1 MDARDWLMG
10 VEDGMDSEI
19 TEMCSVYKSFA
30 TMFGKKPE
38 SIKRYIEKRTRPLVR
53 QVAQYT
59 DQDPEEFG
67 RELVR
72 ADMLVYYDT
81 IRRTFGDLAHVEMLL
96 RN

>member
-19 TEMCSVYKSFA
+19 TEMRGIYKSFEV
-30 TMFGKKPE
+30 MFRNNE
-38 SIKRYIEKRTRPLVR
+38 SVKRYIENRTRPLVR

-81 IRRTFGDLAHVEMLL
+81 IRRTFGNLAHVEMLL